1 METEFLNRWVIK
13 KLGLSKTETLY
24 YQEMN
29 CLKKTGLTSI
39 LVIS

>member
-24 YQEMN
+24 YQEWTA
-29 CLKKTGLTSI
+29 LRKQG
-39 LVIS
+39 